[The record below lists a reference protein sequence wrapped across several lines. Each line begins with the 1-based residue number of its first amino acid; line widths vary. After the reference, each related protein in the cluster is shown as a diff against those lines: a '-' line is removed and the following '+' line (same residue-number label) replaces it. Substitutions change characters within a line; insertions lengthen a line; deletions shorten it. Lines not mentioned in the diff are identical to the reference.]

1 MSELQRLFIFSCF
14 GGLCYPVLEILWRGW
29 THWTMALA
37 GALCFGVLGMLA
49 LSMQSARWWQKCFA
63 GAIAITAIELI
74 FGSICNLALGMGV
87 WDYSSELLNFHGQIC
102 IKYSLFWFILSAPA
116 MKIAERFMLR

>member
-1 MSELQRLFIFSCF
+1 MSETQKLFLLSCF
-14 GGLCYPVLEILWRGW
+14 GMLGYPLLEILWRGW

-37 GALCFGVLGMLA
+37 GGLCFGVLGMLA
-49 LSMQSARWWQKCFA
+49 LSMRGARWWKKCLA
-63 GAIAITAIELI
+63 GAIAITAVELI

-102 IKYSLFWFILSAPA
+102 FKYSLIWFFLSAPA
-116 MKIAERFMLR
+116 MKLAERFMHR